1 MHNIL
6 AAELMKLKKN
16 KMAETGTLLLC
27 AMPVLAMIKKILIDK
42 DSIGLQE
49 WYLTIFLLQ
58 TIALPVV
65 NGFVLTSLIQREYQ
79 DCTLRNTLC
88 APVSRSAFLLSKTVI
103 WFLWFFLSAS
113 AAMLLT
119 LSGARLL
126 FPSGFGTDELL
137 LIAGQLTQQAL
148 LVFLTSLPALWI
160 AVSQRA
166 AFYPALLAVLGFA
179 ILETAGMQVSVEW
192 LLPASLCPW
201 TAVSVSALVEKGSV
215 FYFLCLLSAA
225 LWLPKPGGGASIW
238 KTGFV
243 TASCFSEFLPP
254 FAPANPGQFSEL
266 LPIRRAA
273 LIAAGTGYD
282 IQYPGGAGLQLT
294 QRKRFL
300 PCLFRMLH
308 RLYNIV
314 HILLAARHLQVIPCF
329 YAQRR
334 GRNGI
339 LMHSRAKHKGRIL

>member
-1 MHNIL
+1 MWELHNIL

-16 KMAETGTLLLC
+16 KMAGTGTLLLC
-27 AMPVLAMIKKILIDK
+27 AIPVLAMIKKILIDK

-119 LSGARLL
+119 ISGARLL

-201 TAVSVSALVEKGSV
+201 TAVSVSVLVEKGGG

-225 LWLPKPGGGASIW
+225 LCGAL
-238 KTGFV
+238 GL
-243 TASCFSEFLPP
+243 AGAL
-254 FAPANPGQFSEL
+254 
-266 LPIRRAA
+266 RAFGKQD
-273 LIAAGTGYD
+273 L
-282 IQYPGGAGLQLT
+282 
-294 QRKRFL
+294 
-300 PCLFRMLH
+300 
-308 RLYNIV
+308 
-314 HILLAARHLQVIPCF
+314 
-329 YAQRR
+329 
-334 GRNGI
+334 
-339 LMHSRAKHKGRIL
+339 

>member
-16 KMAETGTLLLC
+16 KMAGTGTLLLC
-27 AMPVLAMIKKILIDK
+27 AIPVLAMIKKILIDK

-119 LSGARLL
+119 ISGARLL

-201 TAVSVSALVEKGSV
+201 TAVSVSVLVEKGGGFCSRSKFLSKILKILV
-215 FYFLCLLSAA
+215 KNFPEIFPEFFFYSFANFNEKNSNLIA
-225 LWLPKPGGGASIW
+225 LNDGGAI
-238 KTGFV
+238 KGMDAREDGVYITYVPTAGADAV
-243 TASCFSEFLPP
+243 T
-254 FAPANPGQFSEL
+254 
-266 LPIRRAA
+266 
-273 LIAAGTGYD
+273 
-282 IQYPGGAGLQLT
+282 
-294 QRKRFL
+294 KK
-300 PCLFRMLH
+300 M
-308 RLYNIV
+308 
-314 HILLAARHLQVIPCF
+314 
-329 YAQRR
+329 
-334 GRNGI
+334 
-339 LMHSRAKHKGRIL
+339 

>member
-1 MHNIL
+1 MHNII

-16 KMAETGTLLLC
+16 KMAGTGTLLLC
-27 AMPVLAMIKKILIDK
+27 AIPVLVIIKKILIDK

-88 APVSRSAFLLSKTVI
+88 APVSRSAFLLAKTVI

-119 LSGARLL
+119 LFGGRLL
-126 FPSGFGTDELL
+126 FSSGFGTAELL
-137 LIAGQLTQQAL
+137 LIAGQLIQQAL

-201 TAVSVSALVEKGSV
+201 TAVSVSALVEKGSS

-225 LWLPKPGGGASIW
+225 LCGAL
-238 KTGFV
+238 GL
-243 TASCFSEFLPP
+243 AGAL
-254 FAPANPGQFSEL
+254 
-266 LPIRRAA
+266 RAFGKQD
-273 LIAAGTGYD
+273 L
-282 IQYPGGAGLQLT
+282 
-294 QRKRFL
+294 
-300 PCLFRMLH
+300 
-308 RLYNIV
+308 
-314 HILLAARHLQVIPCF
+314 
-329 YAQRR
+329 
-334 GRNGI
+334 
-339 LMHSRAKHKGRIL
+339 

>member
-1 MHNIL
+1 MHNIV

-16 KMAETGTLLLC
+16 KMAGTGTLLLC
-27 AMPVLAMIKKILIDK
+27 AIPVLAIIKKILIDK

-88 APVSRSAFLLSKTVI
+88 ASVSRSAFLLAKTVI

-119 LSGARLL
+119 LSGGRLL
-126 FPSGFGTDELL
+126 FSSGFGTAELL
-137 LIAGQLTQQAL
+137 LIAGQLIQQAL

-201 TAVSVSALVEKGSV
+201 TAVSVSALVEKGSS

-225 LWLPKPGGGASIW
+225 LCGTLGLAGALR
-238 KTGFV
+238 
-243 TASCFSEFLPP
+243 EFGKQDL
-254 FAPANPGQFSEL
+254 
-266 LPIRRAA
+266 
-273 LIAAGTGYD
+273 
-282 IQYPGGAGLQLT
+282 
-294 QRKRFL
+294 
-300 PCLFRMLH
+300 
-308 RLYNIV
+308 
-314 HILLAARHLQVIPCF
+314 
-329 YAQRR
+329 
-334 GRNGI
+334 
-339 LMHSRAKHKGRIL
+339 